1 MLNLGSPGLVVTP
14 YNARFYLDQGIAPQ
28 VVGYASLIHKEELDQ
43 YRRQGY
49 RGDEKVGQSG
59 IEKSMEQYLSGKHG
73 GSLYVVDPNGQIVT
87 RLAASRARGRG
98 LGLPDHRSQPAALR
112 PTDVRRLPR
121 ARPWCWN

>member
-1 MLNLGSPGLVVTP
+1 MVTP

-43 YRRQGY
+43 YRRLGY

-87 RLAASRARGRG
+87 RLADSEPEAA
-98 LGLPDHRSQPAALR
+98 PPRS
-112 PTDVRRLPR
+112 T
-121 ARPWCWN
+121 